1 MFQKAKDVMMTIGSS
16 VAKKSKELY
25 DGFINKVRDTAQ
37 KVESTV
43 SSVAVA
49 VKERA
54 IEGEWLP
61 KSMFASGTA
70 VITLASTSSMAAI
83 DVSSALT
90 TFGDVNTA
98 IPLVGAAFLAA
109 LGILAA
115 WKLIRGAFA

>member
-1 MFQKAKDVMMTIGSS
+1 MFHKVKDVVMTIGSS

-25 DGFINKVRDTAQ
+25 YGFLNQVRETAL

-70 VITLASTSSMAAI
+70 IVTFVSTSSHAAI
-83 DVSSALT
+83 DVTSALG
-90 TFGDVNTA
+90 TFSDVNTA

>member
-1 MFQKAKDVMMTIGSS
+1 MFQKAKDVVMTIGSS

-25 DGFINKVRDTAQ
+25 DGFINKVRATAL
-37 KVESTV
+37 KAESTV
-43 SSVAVA
+43 SSFAVA
-49 VKERA
+49 VKQRA

-109 LGILAA
+109 LGVLAA

>member
-1 MFQKAKDVMMTIGSS
+1 MFQKAKDVVMTIGSGLIQ
-16 VAKKSKELY
+16 KSKVLY
-25 DGFINKVRDTAQ
+25 DGFLNKVRAAAL

-43 SSVAVA
+43 SSAAVA

-70 VITLASTSSMAAI
+70 LMTIASTSSMAAI

-98 IPLVGAAFLAA
+98 IPIIGAAFLAA
-109 LGILAA
+109 LGVLAA

>member
-1 MFQKAKDVMMTIGSS
+1 MFQKAKDVVMTIGSS

-25 DGFINKVRDTAQ
+25 DGFINKVRDTAL
-37 KVESTV
+37 KAESTV

-49 VKERA
+49 VKERV

-90 TFGDVNTA
+90 TFSDVNTA

>member
-1 MFQKAKDVMMTIGSS
+1 MFQKAKDVVMTIGSS

-25 DGFINKVRDTAQ
+25 DGFINKVRDTAL

-90 TFGDVNTA
+90 TFSDVNTA

>member
-1 MFQKAKDVMMTIGSS
+1 MFQKAKDVVMTIGSS
-16 VAKKSKELY
+16 MIQKSKELY
-25 DGFINKVRDTAQ
+25 DGFINKVRATAL
-37 KVESTV
+37 KAESTV
-43 SSVAVA
+43 SSFAVA

-70 VITLASTSSMAAI
+70 VISLASTSSMAAI
-83 DVSSALT
+83 DVTGALG
-90 TFGDVNTA
+90 TFADVNTA
-98 IPLVGAAFLAA
+98 IPLIGAAFLAA

>member
-1 MFQKAKDVMMTIGSS
+1 MFQKAKDVVMTIGSS
-16 VAKKSKELY
+16 VVQKSKELY
-25 DGFINKVRDTAQ
+25 SEFLDGLRSTALKV
-37 KVESTV
+37 SNTV
-43 SSVAVA
+43 SSAAVA

-70 VITLASTSSMAAI
+70 LMTIASTSSMAAI

-98 IPLVGAAFLAA
+98 IPIIGAAFLAA
-109 LGILAA
+109 LGVLAA